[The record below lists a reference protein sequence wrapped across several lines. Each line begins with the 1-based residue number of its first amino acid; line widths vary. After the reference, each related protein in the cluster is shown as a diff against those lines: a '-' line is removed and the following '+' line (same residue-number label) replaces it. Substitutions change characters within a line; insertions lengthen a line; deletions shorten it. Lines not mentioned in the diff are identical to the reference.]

1 MDTYFLLSAVFF
13 VLLILFQAL
22 QSVGKKMNKIA
33 NTYGVRKSHSHTLR
47 ASLRLK

>member
-22 QSVGKKMNKIA
+22 QSVGKKRRTCI
-33 NTYGVRKSHSHTLR
+33 VPWEKS
-47 ASLRLK
+47 